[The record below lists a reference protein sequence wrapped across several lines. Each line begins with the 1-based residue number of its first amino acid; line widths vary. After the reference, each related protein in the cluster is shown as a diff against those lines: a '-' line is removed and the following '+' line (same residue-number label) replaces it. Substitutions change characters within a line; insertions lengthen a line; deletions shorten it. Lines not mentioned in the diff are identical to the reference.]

1 MQAPNMIKM
10 SELLKR
16 PEIATSLR
24 QDLVRVMTSKEAH
37 DLYPPTRRAELG
49 VLAAAALLLMSQSC
63 VAEETTIDTKAGA
76 IKVETIAHGLEN
88 PWGLAFLP
96 DERMLVTER
105 PGRLRIVTKDGTVSE
120 PLKGVPEVFA
130 EGQGGLLDVKLDP
143 NFATNRLVY
152 IAYSEPGDGGA
163 GTAVAR
169 GKLGTDSLDDV
180 EVIFRQHPKVDG
192 PNHFGGQARLRAGRQ
207 AVRLPRR
214 ALHVHAGPGPL
225 QRSRQDRAHQSG
237 WLGAED
243 NPFVGKEGAR
253 PEIWTYGHR
262 NPQGLAFDPKTGKL
276 FESEFGPKG
285 GDEINVLEPGK
296 NYGWPVVSWGS
307 NYDETPIPPPP
318 THPEFT
324 DAIAHWNPVIS
335 PSGITFYTGEAIP
348 GWKDNLLIGGLSS
361 QAIIR
366 LTLDGERVTGEE
378 RIPMGARI
386 RDLVQGPDDAV
397 YALTDASDGAILK
410 LTSAASPSRTKR
422 TKKIG
427 ACQRQPRSHQIS
439 VMPRAYSV

>member
-1 MQAPNMIKM
+1 M
-10 SELLKR
+10 KR
-16 PEIATSLR
+16 N
-24 QDLVRVMTSKEAH
+24 EAG
-37 DLYPPTRRAELG
+37 RKGFVWAGGVELG
-49 VLAAAALLLMSQSC
+49 VLAAGALMLMMSQPC
-63 VAEETTIDTKAGA
+63 IAEETTIETKAGA
-76 IKVETIAHGLEN
+76 ISVSTIAHGLAN

-96 DERMLVTER
+96 DGRMLVTER
-105 PGRLRIVTKDGTVSE
+105 PGRLRIVTKDGTVSQ

-143 NFATNRLVY
+143 NFAANRLVY

-169 GKLGTDSLDDV
+169 GKLGTDGLEDV
-180 EVIFRQHPKVDG
+180 EVIFRQKPKVDG
-192 PNHFGGQARLRAGRQ
+192 PYHFGSRLAFAPDGKLFVTLGERFTFMPAQDLSNDLGKI
-207 AVRLPRR
+207 VRINPD
-214 ALHVHAGPGPL
+214 GSIPL
-225 QRSRQDRAHQSG
+225 
-237 WLGAED
+237 D
-243 NPFVGKEGAR
+243 NPFFGKEGAR

-262 NPQGLAFDPKTGKL
+262 NPQGLAFNPKTGKL

-307 NYDETPIPPPP
+307 NYDGTPIPPPP
-318 THPEFT
+318 AHPEFA

-361 QAIIR
+361 QAIVR
-366 LTLDGERVTGEE
+366 LTLDGETVAGEE

-386 RDLVQGPDDAV
+386 RDVVQGPDGAV
-397 YALTDASDGAILK
+397 YALTDAPDGAILK
-410 LTSAASPSRTKR
+410 LTFAPSP
-422 TKKIG
+422 
-427 ACQRQPRSHQIS
+427 QHN
-439 VMPRAYSV
+439 